1 MERPFYLTPG
11 DAAQLLQITTGEL
24 TKMVELQL
32 VPFVRLPSGSVTFDE
47 ADLVAWLRAL
57 KVPPRESSLQSNAPV

>member
-1 MERPFYLTPG
+1 MERPFCLTPG

-32 VPFVRLPSGSVTFDE
+32 VPFVQLPSGSVTFDE

-57 KVPPRESSLQSNAPV
+57 KVPPRESSLQSSAPV

>member
-1 MERPFYLTPG
+1 MDRPSYLTPS
-11 DAAQLLQITTGEL
+11 DAARLLQIATGEL

-32 VPFVRLPSGSVTFDE
+32 VPFARLPSGSVTFDE

-57 KVPPRESSLQSNAPV
+57 KVAPRESSLQSNAPV